1 LELEGLPHWPRFLN
15 LGQAAAY
22 VGVSPNV
29 FLQEVKTR
37 LWPEPMR
44 RGSKLAL
51 VTWDKNLLDLAADQ
65 RIGVVTGSQLTFSNP
80 QPNAAVGRGA
90 ELPNREGVG
99 GSVAADPPSPA
110 EDAAERQRR
119 LHAAF
124 PQKRAERRAQKTR

>member
-15 LGQAAAY
+15 LSQAAAY

-29 FLQEVKTR
+29 FLQEVKAR
-37 LWPEPMR
+37 LWPEPIR

-65 RIGVVTGSQLTFSNP
+65 RVGVAIGSQLTFSSP
-80 QPNAAVGRGA
+80 QPDAAVGRVS
-90 ELPNREGVG
+90 EFPNREGVG

-110 EDAAERQRR
+110 ENAADRQRR

-124 PQKRAERRAQKTR
+124 PQKRAERRAQKAR